1 MLLIKASWM
10 LLLLMMMK
18 MMAILIMV
26 IMKMLY
32 LRTRAKMEP
41 LSWNGARAS
50 VTGKGLIRIQHY
62 LVNCLDS

>member
-1 MLLIKASWM
+1 M
-10 LLLLMMMK
+10 LLLLLLLLK
-18 MMAILIMV
+18 MMAILILMM
-26 IMKMLY
+26 MKMLY

-62 LVNCLDS
+62 LVIVWTLELGHQ